1 MDCERK
7 AALKV
12 CWTWVGVIV
21 SARPDSRAARAYCSA
36 MGSLGAKRVPKAS
49 KQRSRWRWRDMVT
62 LRR

>member
-1 MDCERK
+1 MDCELK

-12 CWTWVGVIV
+12 CWTWAAVMLP
-21 SARPDSRAARAYCSA
+21 ARPESRAARAYCSA

-49 KQRSRWRWRDMVT
+49 KHRRRWRRDMVT